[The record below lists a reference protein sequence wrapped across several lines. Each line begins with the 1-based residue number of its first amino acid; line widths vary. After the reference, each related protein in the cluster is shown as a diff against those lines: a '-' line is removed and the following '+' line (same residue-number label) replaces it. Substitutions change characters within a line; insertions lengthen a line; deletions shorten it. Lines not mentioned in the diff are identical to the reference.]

1 MSPRE
6 RFENFRL
13 LGSERLFRNTASVP
27 QSEVDTRAFGG
38 LKKDFQTAAND
49 QDRLEMRLLFA
60 KLKLLLGVSNLSE
73 LQELKRNPQWKEA
86 TRKRITESLSTAHGV
101 PETPEAREAF
111 LQRSVAEANNV
122 LRLFDHPENGL
133 FRQYRSRLSQINEVE
148 CISDP
153 LDLMLMAFSPTVD
166 PRSRFEARRK
176 LVLME
181 AAMRSISA
189 TEPLDEDMD
198 RFLHFLNTHVW
209 KGMTGETRLVELISE
224 HRITDYA
231 CEAVFPLEKNPE
243 QKVRLSNYRRYNAFE
258 MRPFA
263 LRGTNEGLTLVEHR
277 KKDIPSLIIKML
289 RKDTKDPLKVDD
301 YIGLKLVFLEK
312 KHIYHFL
319 ETMVAAAQKAGSSVE
334 FQELYDTIQNEDAF
348 RVTNPGSSSAL
359 EIVKTHLQ
367 LFGMRVE
374 LQMHTVR
381 TYLDSRY
388 HDEAGFE
395 TYSVRRLFDSGVAG
409 ALYPPDMYGLDVNQL
424 KDALLR
430 DRQASV
436 RSSGVDFPPERFPE
450 QKQTVRY
457 TESDLMADT
466 VRIVEQLPEI
476 PDVIMAISAG
486 GMQLASVLK
495 DIYSNA
501 AIMAVDKHSIET
513 IPSIPKSKNVLI
525 VDDIGRDYFYAQQ
538 ALLKNPHAR
547 IAVLVSKGA
556 FSNAPLPVE
565 MHDRVHVG
573 RSVKTSE
580 WVSFFWNPAEF
591 EKGYV
596 KLHGVLLPVYRNDSG
611 LHILAQEMQEGYLKL
626 IGGMK
631 EPGDASLEETVRRE
645 MGEEMQ
651 RSLVKDKELQSLGDS
666 RFEFVDPQRK
676 FPQIGFVR
684 AFALE
689 MDTPELPLPAEQEI
703 HRYVWVTPEEFIE
716 RGKWESYKTAMRQWS
731 EKLRQEKTRQ

>member
-1 MSPRE
+1 MSPRT
-6 RFENFRL
+6 RFENFRM
-13 LGSERLFRNTASVP
+13 LGAERLFRNAESIP
-27 QSEVDTRAFGG
+27 QKDVGTRALGA
-38 LKKDFQTAAND
+38 LKKDVQTATND
-49 QDRLEMRLLFA
+49 QDRLEMRVLFS
-60 KLKLLLGVSNLSE
+60 KLKTLMGVSNLSE
-73 LQELKRNPQWKEA
+73 LQELKKNPQWRDETKQ
-86 TRKRITESLSTAHGV
+86 RIIDSLSNAHGV
-101 PETPEAREAF
+101 YETLEAKEAF
-111 LQRSVAEANNV
+111 VQRSIAEANTV

-133 FRQYRSRLSQINEVE
+133 FRHYRSRLSQINEIE

-181 AAMRSISA
+181 SAMRAVSA
-189 TEPLDEDMD
+189 TEPLDKDMD

-209 KGMTGETRLVELISE
+209 KGMNGETRLVELISE

-231 CEAVFPLEKNPE
+231 CEAVIPLEKNPDR
-243 QKVRLSNYRRYNAFE
+243 KVRLSNYRRYNAFE

-263 LRGTNEGLTLVEHR
+263 TRGGKEALTLVEHR
-277 KKDIPSLIIKML
+277 KKDIPSLIVKML

-301 YIGLKLVFLEK
+301 YIGLKLVFLDK
-312 KHIYHFL
+312 KHIYQFL
-319 ETMVAAAQKAGSSVE
+319 ETLVSAAQKAGSSIE
-334 FQELYDTIQNEDAF
+334 YQELYDTIQNDDEF
-348 RVTNPGSSSAL
+348 RVTNAGSSSAL

-388 HDEAGFE
+388 HDDAGFE

-409 ALYPPDMYGLDVNQL
+409 ALYPQDIYGVDVNQF

-476 PDVIMAISAG
+476 PDVILAISAG

-501 AIMAVDKHSIET
+501 TIMAVDKNALDQ
-513 IPSIPKSKNVLI
+513 IPALPTSKNVLI
-525 VDDIGRDYFYAQQ
+525 VDDIGRDYFHAQQ
-538 ALLKNPHAR
+538 AFAKNPHAR
-547 IAVLVSKGA
+547 VAVLVSKGA
-556 FSNAPLPVE
+556 TAGSTLPPE
-565 MHDRVHVG
+565 LQDRVYAG
-573 RSVKTSE
+573 REVKTSE
-580 WVSFFWNPAEF
+580 WVSFFWKPAEF

-596 KLHGVLLPVYRNDSG
+596 KLHGVLLPVHRNDSG
-611 LHILAQEMQEGYLKL
+611 LYILAQEMQEGYLKL

-631 EPGDASLEETVRRE
+631 EPGDVSLEDTVRRE

-651 RSLVKDKELQSLGDS
+651 SSLLKEKKLKSLGDS

-676 FPQIGFVR
+676 FSQIGFVR
-684 AFALE
+684 AFAVE
-689 MDTPELPLPAEQEI
+689 METPEIPLPAEQEI
-703 HRYVWVTPEEFIE
+703 NRYVWVTPEDFIE
-716 RGKWESYKTAMRQWS
+716 RGKWESYKTAMQQWS
-731 EKLRQEKTRQ
+731 EKLRQDKAQ